1 MRMIEDVKHILS
13 REEKLELADELAQ
26 AVHKAALVESEKS
39 IYLSDYKAEMKKC
52 DTKIADLSRT
62 ISNGFEMRP
71 TEVLVAYD
79 APQPGWKRI
88 VNLSTSEVI
97 REEMMT
103 PEELQQKL
111 DFTGGAEE

>member
-13 REEKLELADELAQ
+13 REEKLEIADELAQ
-26 AVHKAALVESEKS
+26 AIQKQKMVEDEKS
-39 IYLSDYKAEMKKC
+39 IYMSDYKAEMKKC
-52 DTKIADLSRT
+52 DTKVADLSRK
-62 ISNGFEMRP
+62 INNGFEMRP

-79 APQPGWKRI
+79 SPQPGWKRI

-97 REEMMT
+97 REELMT